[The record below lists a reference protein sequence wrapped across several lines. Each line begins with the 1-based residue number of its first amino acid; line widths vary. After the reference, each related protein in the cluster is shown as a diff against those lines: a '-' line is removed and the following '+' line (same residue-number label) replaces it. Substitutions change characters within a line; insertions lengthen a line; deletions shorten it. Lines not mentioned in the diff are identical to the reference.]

1 MNNILVVG
9 GSGFVGSG
17 LVKHLLSKNLKVFV
31 YIHNSFGFLEGIE
44 HNNLKYI
51 KNFNE
56 LFFEKV
62 EINTIYHAGSKQPS
76 GIQTYEEFYKSNVEL
91 TLKIID
97 LAKKLNVK
105 QFIYLSTTSVF
116 SKLEENT
123 IFNEDITPNP
133 TSYYGLTKYISEKL
147 LSIEFEKTD
156 IQVSIIRFP
165 SIFGI
170 NSRGGIVEVLYT
182 HSKNNREIE
191 LYSRGERYR
200 NLIYIDSVVDILYK
214 AYENVQKLSK
224 YEIFMAGSSDSLKL
238 IEIANKIKELTN
250 STSSIVLVDKFPPS
264 DFDVVI
270 DTKKAQKLLGFKPL
284 SIEDGLKKYIEVMK
298 NEKI

>member
-1 MNNILVVG
+1 MAILVVG
-9 GSGFVGSG
+9 GSGFVGSS
-17 LVKHLLSKNLKVFV
+17 LVNYLLSKNLKVFV

-133 TSYYGLTKYISEKL
+133 SNYYGLTKYISEKL

-224 YEIFMAGSSDSLKL
+224 YEIFMAGSSNSLTLVDVAK
-238 IEIANKIKELTN
+238 EIIKLTN
-250 STSSIVLVDKFPPS
+250 SNSKIVLVDKFPPS
-264 DFDVVI
+264 DFDVII
-270 DTKKAQKLLGFKPL
+270 DTTKAQKLLNFKPL
-284 SIEDGLKKYIEVMK
+284 KIEDGLKKYIEDMK

>member
-31 YIHNSFGFLEGIE
+31 YIHNSFGFLEGLE
-44 HNNLKYI
+44 NTNLKYI
-51 KNFNE
+51 KDFEE
-56 LFFEKV
+56 LFLENIK
-62 EINTIYHAGSKQPS
+62 ISTIYHCASKLPS
-76 GIQTYEEFYKSNVEL
+76 SIQTYEEFYKSNVEL

-97 LAKKLNVK
+97 IAKKLNAK
-105 QFIYLSTTSVF
+105 QFIYLSTGSVF
-116 SKLEENT
+116 SKPEEN
-123 IFNEDITPNP
+123 IVFNEHITPNP

-147 LSIEFEKTD
+147 LFIEFAKTD
-156 IQVSIIRFP
+156 IQVSIVRFP
-165 SIFGI
+165 SIFGK
-170 NSRGGIVEVLYT
+170 NDSEGIVKLFF
-182 HSKNNREIE
+182 HSTKNNEDIE
-191 LYSRGERYR
+191 LYSKGERYR
-200 NLIYIDSVVDILYK
+200 NLIYLDSVVDILYK
-214 AYENVQKLSK
+214 VYENIDKLSE

>member
-1 MNNILVVG
+1 MNILIIG
-9 GSGFVGSG
+9 GSGFVGSS
-17 LVKHLLSKNLKVFV
+17 LVNYLLSKNLKVFV

-62 EINTIYHAGSKQPS
+62 EINTIYHAGSKLPS
-76 GIQTYEEFYKSNVEL
+76 GVKTYEEFYKSNVEL

-105 QFIYLSTTSVF
+105 QFIYLSTGSIF
-116 SKLEENT
+116 SKLEKNT

-133 TSYYGLTKYISEKL
+133 SNYYGLTKYISEKL

-165 SIFGI
+165 SIFGK
-170 NSRGGIVEVLYT
+170 NDSEGIVKLF
-182 HSKNNREIE
+182 HNKSINNENIE

-224 YEIFMAGSSDSLKL
+224 YEIFMAGSSNSLKL
-238 IEIANKIKELTN
+238 IDVAKEIIKLTN
-250 STSSIVLVDKFPPS
+250 SNSKIVLVDKFPPS
-264 DFDVVI
+264 DFDVII
-270 DTKKAQKLLGFKPL
+270 DTTKVQKLLNFKPL
-284 SIEDGLKKYIEVMK
+284 KIEDGLKKYIEDMK